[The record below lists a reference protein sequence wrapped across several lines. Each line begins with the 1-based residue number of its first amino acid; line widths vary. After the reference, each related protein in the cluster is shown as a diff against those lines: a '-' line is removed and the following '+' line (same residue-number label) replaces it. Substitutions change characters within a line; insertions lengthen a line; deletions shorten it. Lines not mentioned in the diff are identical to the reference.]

1 MIILQACA
9 IYMQLDSDLRMR
21 RFDILYVSRH
31 IENGCIDLF
40 EEAVMLNKS
49 VGSTQAPA
57 SRIRFWSTPHRL
69 ILTIMW
75 LITTAVMVT
84 MLWLGVRETGRYVE
98 VRYIVPA
105 GYVAALI
112 WYLIRSGPS
121 LNQLPELQPLLF
133 PRRRFGAWIP
143 VLGIALLLY
152 LTATSNEG
160 LFLFFLVT
168 IVATIWILIAWRR
181 QIRLRSVVQGL
192 GLALIIY
199 FPAFTLAKNDS
210 ISELIFFFLLVFV
223 APMYIA
229 GGLLVDHT
237 NLGDVQLLAKRY
249 RKALES
255 FIWGCLL
262 FIPLGLA
269 DATAGARDVTSS
281 WTWMNEWWMPFVTPL
296 SSAIAEETWFR
307 LLLLSLCYFLLR
319 PAFPRRP
326 AVPMIIAVLFNGIT
340 FGLLHELTM
349 YGFLV
354 TGLLYGLPMA
364 AVFARRDWEHAVGA
378 HYMINMI
385 PSMMVYLE
393 TL

>member
-1 MIILQACA
+1 MA
-9 IYMQLDSDLRMR
+9 
-21 RFDILYVSRH
+21 
-31 IENGCIDLF
+31 NT
-40 EEAVMLNKS
+40 S
-49 VGSTQAPA
+49 VGSIQTPS
-57 SRIRFWSTPHRL
+57 SRFQPWSTPHHL
-69 ILTIMW
+69 ILIIMW

-84 MLWLGVRETGRYVE
+84 LLWLGVRETGRYVE

-112 WYLIRSGPS
+112 WYLIRSGPP

-133 PRRRFGAWIP
+133 PRRRIGAWIP
-143 VLGIALLLY
+143 VLGIALLLA
-152 LTATSNEG
+152 LTASSDEG
-160 LFLFFLVT
+160 LLLFFIVT

-192 GLALIIY
+192 GLSLIIY
-199 FPAFTLAKNDS
+199 FPALTMFKNGA
-210 ISELIFFFLLVFV
+210 IIREFFEFFLIFVP
-223 APMYIA
+223 PMYVA
-229 GGLLVDHT
+229 GGLLVQHT
-237 NLGDVQLLAKRY
+237 RLGEVQLLAKRY
-249 RKALES
+249 RRALES

-269 DATAGARDVTSS
+269 DATVGARDVASS

-326 AVPMIIAVLFNGIT
+326 AVPLIIAVLINGIT
-340 FGLLHELTM
+340 FGLLHERTM

-354 TGLLYGLPMA
+354 TGLLYSVPMA
-364 AVFARRDWEHAVGA
+364 VVFVRRDWEHAVGA
-378 HYMINMI
+378 HYMINMVATL
-385 PSMMVYLE
+385 MTFLE

>member
-1 MIILQACA
+1 
-9 IYMQLDSDLRMR
+9 
-21 RFDILYVSRH
+21 
-31 IENGCIDLF
+31 
-40 EEAVMLNKS
+40 MLSKP
-49 VGSTQAPA
+49 VGSIQTPS
-57 SRIRFWSTPHRL
+57 SRFRPWSTPHHL

-75 LITTAVMVT
+75 LITTAAMVT
-84 MLWLGVRETGRYVE
+84 MLWLGVRETGRYGE
-98 VRYIVPA
+98 VCYILQA

-112 WYLIRSGPS
+112 WYLVSSGPS
-121 LNQLPELQPLLF
+121 LNQLPEVQPLLF
-133 PRRRFGAWIP
+133 PRRRYGAWIP

-152 LTATSNEG
+152 LTATSGEG
-160 LFLFFLVT
+160 LTLFVILP

-199 FPAFTLAKNDS
+199 FPALIMFKNDA
-210 ISELIFFFLLVFV
+210 IIGEIFGFFLVFV
-223 APMYIA
+223 PPMYVA
-229 GGLLVDHT
+229 GVLLVDHT
-237 NLGDVQLLAKRY
+237 KLGDVQLLAKRY

-255 FIWGCLL
+255 FVWGCLL

-269 DATAGARDVTSS
+269 DAAAGAPDVTS
-281 WTWMNEWWMPFVTPL
+281 TWVNEWWMPFVTPL

-319 PAFPRRP
+319 PAFPRQP
-326 AVPMIIAVLFNGIT
+326 AVPIIIAVLFSGIT
-340 FGLLHELTM
+340 FGLLHERTM

-354 TGLLYGLPMA
+354 TGLLYGSTMA
-364 AVFARRDWEHAVGA
+364 AVFARRGWEHAVGA

-385 PSMMVYLE
+385 STIMAYLE

>member
-1 MIILQACA
+1 
-9 IYMQLDSDLRMR
+9 
-21 RFDILYVSRH
+21 
-31 IENGCIDLF
+31 
-40 EEAVMLNKS
+40 MLNRS
-49 VGSTQAPA
+49 VGSLQSPS
-57 SRIRFWSTPHRL
+57 SRFQPWSTPHHL

-75 LITTAVMVT
+75 LITTVVMVT
-84 MLWLGVRETGRYVE
+84 MLWLGVRETGQYVE

-133 PRRRFGAWIP
+133 PRRRYGAWIP
-143 VLGIALLLY
+143 VLGIALLLA
-152 LTATSNEG
+152 LTASSDAS
-160 LFLFFLVT
+160 LLLFFIVT

-181 QIRLRSVVQGL
+181 QIRLRSVAQGL
-192 GLALIIY
+192 GLTLIIY
-199 FPAFTLAKNDS
+199 FPALTMFKNGA
-210 ISELIFFFLLVFV
+210 ITREIFFFFLVFV
-223 APMYIA
+223 PPMYVA

-262 FIPLGLA
+262 FIPLGLTSA
-269 DATAGARDVTSS
+269 AAGGPDLTSPL
-281 WTWMNEWWMPFVTPL
+281 TWVNEWWMPSVLPL

-319 PAFPRRP
+319 PAFPRQP
-326 AVPMIIAVLFNGIT
+326 AVPMIIAVLFNGTT
-340 FGLLHELTM
+340 FGLLHERTM

-354 TGLLYGLPMA
+354 TGLLYGSTMA

-385 PSMMVYLE
+385 PSFVVYLE

>member
-1 MIILQACA
+1 
-9 IYMQLDSDLRMR
+9 
-21 RFDILYVSRH
+21 
-31 IENGCIDLF
+31 
-40 EEAVMLNKS
+40 MLNKS
-49 VGSTQAPA
+49 GGSTQAPA

-75 LITTAVMVT
+75 LITTIAMVT
-84 MLWLGVRETGRYVE
+84 MLWLGFRDTGRYDAL
-98 VRYIVPA
+98 RYMLQA

-112 WYLIRSGPS
+112 WYLIRRGPS
-121 LNQLPELQPLLF
+121 VSQLPELRPIVF
-133 PRRRFGAWIP
+133 PRRRYGAWIP
-143 VLGIALLLY
+143 VLGIALLLA
-152 LTATSNEG
+152 LTAISTEG
-160 LFLFFLVT
+160 LACFMILP

-199 FPAFTLAKNDS
+199 FPALTMFKNDS
-210 ISELIFFFLLVFV
+210 ISGVIFIFFLVFV
-223 APMYIA
+223 PPMYVA
-229 GGLLVDHT
+229 GGLLVDRT

-249 RKALES
+249 RKALKS

-262 FIPLGLA
+262 FVPLGLVNA
-269 DATAGARDVTSS
+269 VGGSSIGSVT
-281 WTWMNEWWMPFVTPL
+281 WVNEWWMPFVTPL

-319 PAFPRRP
+319 PAFPRHP
-326 AVPMIIAVLFNGIT
+326 AVPIIIAVLFNAIT
-340 FGLLHELTM
+340 FGLLHERTM

-354 TGLLYGLPMA
+354 TGLLYGLAMA

-385 PSMMVYLE
+385 PSFVVYLE

>member
-1 MIILQACA
+1 
-9 IYMQLDSDLRMR
+9 
-21 RFDILYVSRH
+21 
-31 IENGCIDLF
+31 
-40 EEAVMLNKS
+40 MLNRS
-49 VGSTQAPA
+49 VGSIQSPS
-57 SRIRFWSTPHRL
+57 SRFQLWSTPHHL

-84 MLWLGVRETGRYVE
+84 MLWLGVRETGRYGE
-98 VRYIVPA
+98 VRYILQA

-112 WYLIRSGPS
+112 WYLIRSGPY

-133 PRRRFGAWIP
+133 PRRRYGAWIP
-143 VLGIALLLY
+143 VLGIALLLAV
-152 LTATSNEG
+152 TATSNEG
-160 LFLFFLVT
+160 LVLFFIVT
-168 IVATIWILIAWRR
+168 IAATIGIPIAWRR

-192 GLALIIY
+192 GLTLIIY
-199 FPAFTLAKNDS
+199 FPALTMFKNGA
-210 ISELIFFFLLVFV
+210 IIREIFNFFLVFV
-223 APMYIA
+223 PPMYVS
-229 GGLLVDHT
+229 GVLLVDHT
-237 NLGDVQLLAKRY
+237 ILGDVQLLAKRY
-249 RKALES
+249 RKAFES

-262 FIPLGLA
+262 FIPLGLT
-269 DATAGARDVTSS
+269 DAAAGARDVTS
-281 WTWMNEWWMPFVTPL
+281 TWVNEWWMPFVTPL

-319 PAFPRRP
+319 PAFPRLP
-326 AVPMIIAVLFNGIT
+326 AVPIVISVLFSGIT
-340 FGLLHELTM
+340 FGLLHEQTM

-385 PSMMVYLE
+385 PALMVYLE